1 METTS
6 GSRNMLENV
15 SPSVLVLLFLT
26 TLIAGGIIFL
36 IRYAVNRR
44 SRSSLEQD
52 SSKNLECNP
61 SWSPTAP
68 PLRFI
73 PIPQEPPCY
82 SHSFRNGRRISLNKK
97 RNKQVLLFPTHS
109 WLTTMLRGHTGTIS
123 NMNFSNNGRYLASCA
138 DDRTVLL
145 WYTKDFTSKNRKSL
159 RINIEFDHATLIR
172 WSPDGKAF
180 IIHKAMANTIEV
192 YKIAKKSDG
201 YLASAT
207 KALEFPR
214 RHTEDVVGMDI
225 ACTGKYIITC
235 STANDLIIWD
245 LKGQPLATVE
255 MHLGSTHRARI
266 SPCGRF
272 VAASGFTPEV
282 NVWEVVFGKS
292 GEFKQ
297 VIKAFDLAGHTSGVH
312 DFAFSADT
320 SRMATV
326 SKDGTYRFYDIKI
339 EFEKGEDPHL
349 LMTGIWDNTAPA
361 SLALSPNAEV
371 LVIAHGSSISFYS
384 TITGVLDTT
393 IQDIFIEPIT
403 CLAFDA
409 MGEYILVAGDKHI
422 KIFRNVTG
430 YRTAIESAK
439 RKLEQRQTQATKERL
454 EKMIRD
460 NKELLEKMEEKYPE

>member
-1 METTS
+1 
-6 GSRNMLENV
+6 
-15 SPSVLVLLFLT
+15 
-26 TLIAGGIIFL
+26 
-36 IRYAVNRR
+36 
-44 SRSSLEQD
+44 
-52 SSKNLECNP
+52 
-61 SWSPTAP
+61 
-68 PLRFI
+68 
-73 PIPQEPPCY
+73 
-82 SHSFRNGRRISLNKK
+82 
-97 RNKQVLLFPTHS
+97 
-109 WLTTMLRGHTGTIS
+109 
-123 NMNFSNNGRYLASCA
+123 
-138 DDRTVLL
+138 
-145 WYTKDFTSKNRKSL
+145 
-159 RINIEFDHATLIR
+159 
-172 WSPDGKAF
+172 
-180 IIHKAMANTIEV
+180 
-192 YKIAKKSDG
+192 
-201 YLASAT
+201 
-207 KALEFPR
+207 
-214 RHTEDVVGMDI
+214 MDI
-225 ACTGKYIITC
+225 ASTGKYIITC

-297 VIKAFDLAGHTSGVH
+297 VVKAFDLAGHTSGVH

-339 EFEKGEDPHL
+339 EYEKGEDPHL
-349 LMTGIWDNTAPA
+349 LMTGTWDNTTPA

-384 TITGVLDTT
+384 TITGALDTT
-393 IQDIFIEPIT
+393 IQDIFVVPIT

-409 MGEYILVAGDKHI
+409 MGEYLLVAGDKHI

-430 YRTAIESAK
+430 YRTTIESAK

-460 NKELLEKMEEKYPE
+460 NKELLEKMGEKCPE

>member
-1 METTS
+1 
-6 GSRNMLENV
+6 
-15 SPSVLVLLFLT
+15 
-26 TLIAGGIIFL
+26 
-36 IRYAVNRR
+36 
-44 SRSSLEQD
+44 
-52 SSKNLECNP
+52 
-61 SWSPTAP
+61 
-68 PLRFI
+68 
-73 PIPQEPPCY
+73 
-82 SHSFRNGRRISLNKK
+82 
-97 RNKQVLLFPTHS
+97 
-109 WLTTMLRGHTGTIS
+109 
-123 NMNFSNNGRYLASCA
+123 
-138 DDRTVLL
+138 
-145 WYTKDFTSKNRKSL
+145 
-159 RINIEFDHATLIR
+159 
-172 WSPDGKAF
+172 
-180 IIHKAMANTIEV
+180 MANTIEV

-201 YLASAT
+201 YFASAT

-225 ACTGKYIITC
+225 ASTGKYIITC

-282 NVWEVVFGKS
+282 KVWEVVFGKS

-297 VIKAFDLAGHTSGVH
+297 VVKAFDLAGHTSGVY

-349 LMTGIWDNTAPA
+349 LMTGTWDNTTAA

-371 LVIAHGSSISFYS
+371 LVIAHGLSISFYS
-384 TITGVLDTT
+384 TITGILDTT
-393 IQDIFIEPIT
+393 IQDIFAESIT

-409 MGEYILVAGDKHI
+409 MGEYLLVAGDKHI

-439 RKLEQRQTQATKERL
+439 RTLKQRQTQATKERL

-460 NKELLEKMEEKYPE
+460 NKELLEKMGEKCPE

>member
-1 METTS
+1 MEATPDL
-6 GSRNMLENV
+6 RNILEAIKLF
-15 SPSVLVLLFLT
+15 SPVVFVTLLF
-26 TLIAGGIIFL
+26 GGIIL
-36 IRYAVNRR
+36 MINCIASRR

-52 SSKNLECNP
+52 SKNMNQAVC
-61 SWSPTAP
+61 WKP
-68 PLRFI
+68 PLKFV
-73 PIPQEPPCY
+73 PIVQEQPAY
-82 SHSFRNGRRISLNKK
+82 SKQFRNGQRIPTSRK
-97 RNKQVLLFPTHS
+97 RNKEILLVPSHA
-109 WLTTMLRGHTGTIS
+109 WLATMLKGHNGLICD
-123 NMNFSNNGRYLASCA
+123 MNFSYNGKYVASSA
-138 DDRTVLL
+138 EDRTVLL

-180 IIHKAMANTIEV
+180 LIHKAMANTIEV

-225 ACTGKYIITC
+225 ASTGKYIITC

-282 NVWEVVFGKS
+282 NVWEVVFSKS

-297 VIKAFDLAGHTSGVH
+297 VVKAFDLAGHTSGVH

-339 EFEKGEDPHL
+339 EFEKDEDPHL
-349 LMTGIWDNTAPA
+349 LITGIWENTTPA

-409 MGEYILVAGDKHI
+409 MGEYLLVAGDKHI

-439 RKLEQRQTQATKERL
+439 RKLKQRQTQATKERL

-460 NKELLEKMEEKYPE
+460 NKELLEKMGEKCPE

>member
-1 METTS
+1 METTP
-6 GSRNMLENV
+6 GSRNMLGNV
-15 SPSVLVLLFLT
+15 SPSVFVLLFLT

-36 IRYAVNRR
+36 IRYAVSRR

-52 SSKNLECNP
+52 SSKILRQP
-61 SWSPTAP
+61 SWSPAAAP
-68 PLRFI
+68 LGFI
-73 PIPQEPPCY
+73 PIPQEPPIF
-82 SHSFRNGRRISLNKK
+82 SHTLHNGRRIPLNKK
-97 RNKQVLLFPTHS
+97 RNKQVLLYPAHP
-109 WLTTMLRGHTGTIS
+109 WLTSTLRGHTGIIS
-123 NMNFSNNGRYLASCA
+123 DMSFSNNGRYLASCA

-159 RINIEFDHATLIR
+159 RVNIEFDHATLLR

-225 ACTGKYIITC
+225 ASTGKYIITC

-282 NVWEVVFGKS
+282 NVWEVVFNKS

-297 VIKAFDLAGHTSGVH
+297 VMKAFDLAGHTSGVH

-349 LMTGIWDNTAPA
+349 LMTGTWDNTTPA

-384 TITGVLDTT
+384 TITGVLDTI
-393 IQDIFIEPIT
+393 IQDIFVEPIT

-422 KIFRNVTG
+422 KIFRNITG
-430 YRTAIESAK
+430 CRTTIESAK

-460 NKELLEKMEEKYPE
+460 NKELLEKMGEKCPE